1 MVGLAEIDFIR
12 GRIEMKSFYNTNAE
26 TGDQLKQSCINA
38 MSQQEQILSYFKAHP
53 GRYYTPSEIQRV
65 FPQMLLTSIR
75 RAMSNLTPEY
85 LVKTELR
92 SMGAYGKDN
101 FNWRLKTNG
110 GHEQRGLFG

>member
-26 TGDQLKQSCINA
+26 TGDQLKRSCISA
-38 MSQQEQILSYFKAHP
+38 MSQQDQILSYFKAHP
-53 GRYYTPSEIQRV
+53 GRYYIPSEIQRT

-75 RAMSNLTPEY
+75 RAMCNLTPDY

-101 FNWRLKTNG
+101 FNWRLQTNG
-110 GHEQRGLFG
+110 RHEQQKLF